1 MSAGAPPKAGAPLND
16 AERADAWA
24 ALAGAA
30 LPTGALVALLKAL
43 GSPGSVLAAS
53 RASIA
58 AIAGADAAARLAA
71 PDAERTEATR
81 SWLADP
87 AHRLLSWDDEDYP
100 RQLLELPDP
109 PPALF
114 ALGRVELLARASIAI
129 VGSRQATPQGREDA
143 LAFGRTLAEAGLTVV
158 SGLAQGIDA
167 AAHRG
172 ALGTSASTIAV
183 MGTGP
188 DRVYP
193 ASQRDLAHAIA
204 AQGCIVT
211 QFPPGTPPLK
221 ANFPQRNRI
230 ISGLARGVLVVEAAP
245 QSGSLI
251 TARLAVEQGRDVF
264 AIPGSIH
271 SPLSKGPHRLI
282 RDGAKLVETAQDVL
296 VELGLSGTV
305 GPRTVDPASPA
316 EADPVR
322 VRLLEAMG
330 RGPVDL
336 DRLVGRTGLS
346 ADAIAAA
353 LVHLELDGKVAALPG
368 GRWERRA

>member
-1 MSAGAPPKAGAPLND
+1 LSD

-30 LPTGALVALLKAL
+30 LPTGALVALLKAC
-43 GSPGSVLAAS
+43 GSPESVLAAS
-53 RASIA
+53 RSAVT
-58 AIAGADAAARLAA
+58 AIAGADTAARLAV
-71 PDAERTEATR
+71 PDPERTEATR
-81 SWLADP
+81 AWLADP
-87 AHRLLSWDDEDYP
+87 GHRLLPWDDEAYP

-114 ALGRVELLARASIAI
+114 ALGRVELLARPSIAI
-129 VGSRQATPQGREDA
+129 VGSRQATPQGRDDA
-143 LAFGRTLAEAGLTVV
+143 FAFARTLAEAGLTVV

-172 ALGTSASTIAV
+172 ALGTPASTIAV

-204 AQGCIVT
+204 AEGCVVT

-221 ANFPQRNRI
+221 GNFPQRNRI

-296 VELGLSGTV
+296 VELGLPGAAAQRTE
-305 GPRTVDPASPA
+305 GPAGVVET
-316 EADPVR
+316 DPVR
-322 VRLLEAMG
+322 VRLLDAMG
-330 RGPVDL
+330 RGPVEL
-336 DRLVGRTGLS
+336 DRLVGRTGLT

-353 LVHLELDGKVAALPG
+353 LVHLELDGRVAALPG
-368 GRWERRA
+368 GRWERRG